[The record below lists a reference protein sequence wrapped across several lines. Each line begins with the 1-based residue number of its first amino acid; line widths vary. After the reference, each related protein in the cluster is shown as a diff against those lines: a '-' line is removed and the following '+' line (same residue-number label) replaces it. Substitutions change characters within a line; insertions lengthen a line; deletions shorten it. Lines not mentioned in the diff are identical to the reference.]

1 MDPEEA
7 TSMDVAFK
15 IIVALYAISILPISS
30 KDHAVKIKKQQC
42 SGWRYTWQRIVRHLK
57 AYSKSV

>member
-7 TSMDVAFK
+7 TGMDVAFK

-30 KDHAVKIKKQQC
+30 KDHAVKIKKSNSAQDGGTRG
-42 SGWRYTWQRIVRHLK
+42 SEL
-57 AYSKSV
+57 